1 MLHPT
6 VYRSVQIYLFSNL
19 ANTLKFFQLFC
30 GEFSQISGQENST
43 SSGSNVNSRIS
54 VFWTGFEAEDATAR
68 LFKLIGLLCVIA
80 LTTS

>member
-1 MLHPT
+1 MSSH
-6 VYRSVQIYLFSNL
+6 
-19 ANTLKFFQLFC
+19 
-30 GEFSQISGQENST
+30 GNST
-43 SSGSNVNSRIS
+43 SHDSNVNSRIS